1 MKENR
6 KSAIYAFG
14 DYDTVYVPKDMT
26 LEEAIEWYTKEYDEI
41 EENEIDE
48 VDYTNGFWDC
58 NIPKEKLKEIGEG
71 WYNGDQWNLDKNGKI
86 QEGTIEAIQGDLYI
100 FKTFET
106 ALKENEKLGSD
117 IFVLCSEIF

>member
-6 KSAIYAFG
+6 GAIYAFG
-14 DYDTVYVPKDMT
+14 DYNTVYVPKDMT

-71 WYNGDQWNLDKNGKI
+71 WYNGDQCNLDKNGK
-86 QEGTIEAIQGDLYI
+86 Y
-100 FKTFET
+100 K
-106 ALKENEKLGSD
+106 KEL
-117 IFVLCSEIF
+117 